1 MLQGYIHTDHSTL
14 PKSSLSILIFVSM
27 YKQKTISRVYVEL
40 TFVLLDGF
48 ADPIETFS
56 AIAISG
62 EVFIGCAA
70 DFWMERQRDRLS
82 VIDETSW
89 ESRIFC
95 ETLSDTHT
103 IVDYRHLQM
112 SIFVEHHADITIS
125 HT

>member
-1 MLQGYIHTDHSTL
+1 MLQGYIHADDSTL

-40 TFVLLDGF
+40 ALVLLDGF

-56 AIAISG
+56 AITISG
-62 EVFIGCAA
+62 EVFIGCTT
-70 DFWMERQRDRLS
+70 DFGVESQRDRLS

-89 ESRIFC
+89 ESRIFR

-103 IVDYRHLQM
+103 IVDYRHL
-112 SIFVEHHADITIS
+112 
-125 HT
+125 